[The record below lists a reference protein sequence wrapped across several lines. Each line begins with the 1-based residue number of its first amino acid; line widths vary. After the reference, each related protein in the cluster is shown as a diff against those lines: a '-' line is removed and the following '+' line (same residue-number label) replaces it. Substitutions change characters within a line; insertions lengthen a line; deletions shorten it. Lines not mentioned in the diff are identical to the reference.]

1 VRERRLP
8 MIHRIG
14 SAVGMVLVVLLIGC
28 VPGVSLDQLEG
39 GNSAD
44 ADTADGD
51 SRPPDAAD
59 ADVRDDADGTGDD
72 IVVDADADGDA
83 DADAVDAADADAD
96 ADDADADA
104 DTCSDGYLDPASGL
118 CWWRGL
124 EDPFVYSM
132 EEAASRCAAEGG
144 RRVPTIG
151 ELRTLVRGC
160 PASEP
165 GGSCPDDATYCDGCP
180 RPPWD
185 CLWPPEMGT
194 WTCEYAG
201 YLSSTPSGDSR
212 APALCLSFGAAIIAP
227 CVIPDGPA
235 VICVRG

>member
-1 VRERRLP
+1 MVNVNRSWSASLVLLAAV
-8 MIHRIG
+8 
-14 SAVGMVLVVLLIGC
+14 SAVGCGSVISDDDVDVVE
-28 VPGVSLDQLEG
+28 D
-39 GNSAD
+39 N
-44 ADTADGD
+44 ADGEPGEVGEAD
-51 SRPPDAAD
+51 EAGEAGEAAEEG
-59 ADVRDDADGTGDD
+59 AEGAEG
-72 IVVDADADGDA
+72 AADGDA
-83 DADAVDAADADAD
+83 DVDADADAADADAD
-96 ADDADADA
+96 ADADA
-104 DTCSDGYLDPASGL
+104 CSDGYLDPASGL

-132 EEAASRCAAEGG
+132 EEAASRCATEGG

-165 GGSCPDDATYCDGCP
+165 GGSCPEDATYCDGCP
-180 RPPWD
+180 RLPPWD

-235 VICVRG
+235 VICVREGGG